1 MKNTL
6 KILALALVAV
16 IVCSVICSCGASN
29 PLAGKTFV
37 YDTYTISYS
46 DDIDP
51 EVKAF
56 YEALLGAGEGGG
68 SLFDEDE
75 FGGEIICNADNTYH
89 VTDPSSEETGTYS
102 MDGSKV
108 TFVSDGDGE
117 KTEMMY
123 EGGKL
128 YATMEESGIIVTI
141 YYKAK

>member
-6 KILALALVAV
+6 KVLALTLVAV

-37 YDTYTISYS
+37 YDTYTVTYS

-51 EVKAF
+51 EVKAL
-56 YEALLGAGEGGG
+56 YESLLSLSSGEDG
-68 SLFDEDE
+68 LFDAEDYE
-75 FGGEIICNADNTYH
+75 DQITCNADNTYT
-89 VTDPSSEETGTYS
+89 VTGSENETGTYTI
-102 MDGSKV
+102 DGSKV
-108 TFVSDGDGE
+108 TFVSDSGE
-117 KTEMMY
+117 ETTEMKY

-128 YATMEESGIIVTI
+128 FASFEEEGIIITI